1 MTSPERG
8 RGGGEEADIRTWVID
23 RVEGRVAVLV
33 ADDDGSRTEVPL
45 ARLPA
50 GVGEGA
56 VLGVPRSD
64 RQPAWE
70 GARVDEGLRQARLDE
85 AESALGR
92 LRRRDPGGDV
102 AL

>member
-8 RGGGEEADIRTWVID
+8 RGGGEEADVRTWVID

-45 ARLPA
+45 AHLPA

-56 VLGVPRSD
+56 VLAVPQSD
-64 RQPAWE
+64 RRPAWE

-85 AESALGR
+85 AERALDR
-92 LRRRDPGGDV
+92 LRRRDPGGDIS
-102 AL
+102 L